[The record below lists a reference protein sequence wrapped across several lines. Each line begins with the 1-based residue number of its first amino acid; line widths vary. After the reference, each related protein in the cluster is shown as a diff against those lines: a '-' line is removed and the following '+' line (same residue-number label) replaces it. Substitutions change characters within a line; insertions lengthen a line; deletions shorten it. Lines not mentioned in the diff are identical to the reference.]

1 MAKARKNPLGR
12 YFPGVIPVVVG
23 NGEYVHIY
31 HPTKNFHICK
41 SGKNAG
47 KPPVNGNSDTRTQRE
62 VIYYRSN
69 AKYITCWRCLKLASI
84 NLAEGREAWRGS
96 RG

>member
-31 HPTKNFHICK
+31 HPNKQFHICK

-47 KPPVNGNSDTRTQRE
+47 RPPVEGPDQRSERTIQ
-62 VIYYRSN
+62 YYRSN
-69 AKYITCWRCLKLASI
+69 AKFITCWRCLKLASI
-84 NLAEGREAWRGS
+84 NIAEGREPWRGS
-96 RG
+96 RD